1 MAKNYRLNA
10 WAAKILNVPIEKI
23 KKNKHM
29 NPGAK
34 RWEIKDPKNLNFTL
48 DRKLPLT
55 MTTKKENIAFTPM
68 DFPVSILDKATY
80 NKNEE
85 ALVINK
91 LLHRNSHKIITM
103 DNMRDTKSMKAT
115 AFLMRNYNEGR
126 HGSWN
131 NQATLVGGSMPSYIY
146 HTKKFLASK
155 AQEEAQKERMGIKNP
170 RLLTSIGN
178 NGADAD
184 L

>member
-1 MAKNYRLNA
+1 MVIKNRLNA
-10 WAAKILNVPIEKI
+10 WVAKILNVPIEKI

-34 RWEIKDPKNLNFTL
+34 RWELKDPKSLNFTL

-55 MTTKKENIAFTPM
+55 MTTKKENISYAPL
-68 DFPVSILDKATY
+68 DFPISIVDKGTY

-91 LLHRNSHKIITM
+91 LLHRNSHKIITI
-103 DNMRDTKSMKAT
+103 DNMTDSKNMKAT

-131 NQATLVGGSMPSYIY
+131 NNATLDGGSIPSMIY
-146 HTKKFLASK
+146 QTKKYVASK
-155 AQEEAQKERMGIKNP
+155 AAEEEDKNRKGIMNP
-170 RLLTSIGN
+170 RLLKAVGN
-178 NGADAD
+178 FRTDVD